1 MTEDRRKNLENL
13 SKEQLLYL
21 LEQYYDAHFHTSVA
35 ITSVDE
41 SEITPAE
48 GIEKIKEYTAKAYF
62 YLLDEHL
69 GDRIDFLRGVLMPEE
84 YRKIALGE

>member
-21 LEQYYDAHFHTSVA
+21 LEQYYDAHFHTSIA

-41 SEITPAE
+41 SEIAPAE

-62 YLLDEHL
+62 YLLD
-69 GDRIDFLRGVLMPEE
+69 DRIDFLRGVLTPEE

>member
-1 MTEDRRKNLENL
+1 MTEDRRKNLEKL

-48 GIEKIKEYTAKAYF
+48 GIEKIKEYTAKAY
-62 YLLDEHL
+62 LLDEHL
-69 GDRIDFLRGVLMPEE
+69 GDRIDFLRGVLTPEE